1 MPRCLTP
8 RRPASG
14 FSPSRVRKASWL
26 SAAAMLGLAVL
37 PACSSGPTSSND
49 LTAPHNH
56 LLAEDRGASG
66 GEDTL
71 KGGVNAY
78 LWRATLDTLSFLP
91 VASADAEGGIVLT
104 DWYTPPATHDERF
117 KVTAF
122 ILDRHMRSDA
132 LRLSVFRQIKQDGAW
147 VDTPAAS
154 NTASDIA
161 ARILSRAR
169 KLRADNG
176 NRDD

>member
-1 MPRCLTP
+1 MLRRLMPC
-8 RRPASG
+8 RPAASHAPAG
-14 FSPSRVRKASWL
+14 FRHASTL
-26 SAAAMLGLAVL
+26 LTACAGLGLLA
-37 PACSSGPTSSND
+37 ACSSGDRSDNG
-49 LTAPHNH
+49 LTAPRNH

-66 GEDTL
+66 GNAEL

-91 VASADAEGGIVLT
+91 VSTADTEGGIILT
-104 DWYTPPATHDERF
+104 DWYTPPAAHDERF

-122 ILDRHMRSDA
+122 ILDKRLRSDA
-132 LRLSVFRQIKQDGAW
+132 LRLSVFRQIKQGEEW
-147 VDTPAAS
+147 VDTPPAP

-176 NRDD
+176 NRDS